1 MTRADAFVNFTYAV
15 TLLAPLGALYSF
27 RLARARRHTH
37 HRALQLGLVT
47 LCWLAVLLL
56 EARIRLAGG
65 SGSFLRQAPEALQP
79 WGRGLLLVH
88 ITFAVATYALWTG
101 LAVISF
107 RRFTTQLPGRFS
119 RLHRTLGRVA
129 FGGLC
134 FTALSATGMYL
145 IAFVA

>member
-15 TLLAPLGALYSF
+15 TLLAPLAALFSF
-27 RLARARRHTH
+27 RLAATRRHRQ

-47 LCWLAVLLL
+47 LCWLAVLTL
-56 EARIRLAGG
+56 ETRIRLEGG
-65 SGSFLRQAPEALQP
+65 SGSFIRQAPEALQP
-79 WGRGLLLVH
+79 WGRGLLGVH
-88 ITFAVATYALWTG
+88 ISFAVATYALWTG
-101 LAVISF
+101 LAVASY

-134 FTALSATGMYL
+134 FTAVSATGMYL

>member
-15 TLLAPLGALYSF
+15 TLLAPLAALFSF
-27 RLARARRHTH
+27 KLARARRHTQ

-47 LCWLAVLLL
+47 LCWLAVLTL
-56 EARIRLAGG
+56 EARIRLEGG
-65 SGSFLRQAPEALQP
+65 SGSFIRQAPEVLQP
-79 WGRGLLLVH
+79 WGRRLLLVH
-88 ITFAVATYALWTG
+88 ISFAVATYGLWTG
-101 LAVISF
+101 LALVSY

-119 RLHRTLGRVA
+119 RRHRTLGRVA